1 MQQNAVLS
9 PTKRSA
15 ISCKMQCY
23 LLQNAV
29 LNAAKRNVECCF
41 LHFFEEFMIDRMTT
55 NCGDF
60 E

>member
-9 PTKRSA
+9 PTKCSA
-15 ISCKMQCY
+15 ISCKTQCY

-41 LHFFEEFMIDRMTT
+41 LHLFEEFMVD
-55 NCGDF
+55 
-60 E
+60 